1 VRLLTAG
8 GGSLNA
14 AVVAETRE
22 TAMVA
27 RPRLA
32 TAVETAARV
41 PVMANRESSLSVGGD
56 GHRAPMYHEAVLT
69 ALEADE
75 SRGDVHFWVASRRES
90 EQVIGP
96 HQYNMPENR
105 PEFSLGARVCEGK
118 TGRPHVSLGLWERR
132 VCCQRLQRV
141 SEQRE
146 TVYFAPFPSP
156 RRRKSTPSPSLS
168 PSLPLA
174 SRGKRCWWDFF
185 AHLGRGVPLRT
196 AKLGRRCR
204 MAGKQAWCKL
214 R

>member
-1 VRLLTAG
+1 MLTAG
-8 GGSLNA
+8 GGSFDV

-32 TAVETAARV
+32 MAVETAARV

-56 GHRAPMYHEAVLT
+56 GHRAPMYHEAVVT

-105 PEFSLGARVCEGK
+105 PEFSIGVRVCAGK
-118 TGRPHVSLGLWERR
+118 TGRPHLSLGLRGTS
-132 VCCQRLQRV
+132 VC
-141 SEQRE
+141 
-146 TVYFAPFPSP
+146 P
-156 RRRKSTPSPSLS
+156 RRGQVKGRHTGRSYSRLS
-168 PSLPLA
+168 
-174 SRGKRCWWDFF
+174 
-185 AHLGRGVPLRT
+185 
-196 AKLGRRCR
+196 
-204 MAGKQAWCKL
+204 
-214 R
+214 